1 MGVRGLRALLLCVL
15 VFLAG
20 CNTPFGGL
28 TGPGDGGR
36 ASTYGVPETPSATP
50 VATSATTPTAT
61 PTTSA
66 TTTSTGGPGEG
77 AGSIR
82 IEGGIEGVDVAVDP
96 NQVFDRVS
104 SILGTDA
111 ERPKTVRIVPENQAT
126 TTIATPAP
134 LFQLG
139 VDPGVRSF
147 TGVATTADDILVS
160 NGQFSNPRNAETT
173 LAREFTRSVQIRE
186 GTTFRVER
194 ALSSGF
200 TDSEKT
206 VEAVLDGAALY
217 VETAYWRRHVG
228 TGESPANESWRR
240 YRTTEDPTELYASG
254 PAAFGQ
260 RYVAGRVDSPRNLST
275 VYENPPRTTEAVIHG
290 YAPGAE
296 RPVPL
301 SVEATGDAW
310 FPISDPDRLGELAVR
325 LVVRT
330 ATNDSVA
337 AAAADGW
344 GNDRA
349 IEFAGRTGDGFAWV
363 LRWDDAAN
371 ATEFA
376 TNFEKYLEARA
387 NRTDG
392 LWVDDTGTAYRF
404 VRTSER
410 TTAILY
416 GDREFVRNVTVE
428 GDSDVTVNTP

>member
-1 MGVRGLRALLLCVL
+1 VL

-36 ASTYGVPETPSATP
+36 ASTYGVPETPTATP
-50 VATSATTPTAT
+50 ATTPATTPTAT
-61 PTTSA
+61 PTTA
-66 TTTSTGGPGEG
+66 STDGTVEG
-77 AGSIR
+77 ADSIGVEGSL
-82 IEGGIEGVDVAVDP
+82 EGGDVALDP
-96 NQVFDRVS
+96 DRVFDRVRS
-104 SILGTDA
+104 LLKTDA
-111 ERPKTVRIVPENQAT
+111 ASPEVVRIVSEART
-126 TTIATPAP
+126 TTTVATPAP

-139 VDPGVRSF
+139 VDPGITSF
-147 TGVATTADDILVS
+147 TGTAVS
-160 NGQFSNPRNAETT
+160 GDEVVVSDSQYAGPGDVETA
-173 LAREFTRSVQIRE
+173 LARGFARTVQIRE
-186 GTTFRVER
+186 DARSSVER
-194 ALSSGF
+194 ALSSGS
-200 TDSEKT
+200 TDAERT
-206 VEAVLDGAALY
+206 VESVVDGAALY
-217 VETAYWRRHVG
+217 VETAYWRRYVG

-240 YRTTEDPTELYASG
+240 YRTVESPTELYASA

-260 RYVAGRVDSPRNLST
+260 RYVAGRVDAPTNLST

-301 SVEATGDAW
+301 SVEANGDAW
-310 FPISDPDRLGELAVR
+310 FPISDPDRLGELSVR

-363 LRWDDAAN
+363 LRWDDAEN

-376 TNFEKYLEARA
+376 THFRTYLENRG
-387 NRTDG
+387 NRTGG
-392 LWVDDTGTAYRF
+392 LWVDDTGTTFRF

-410 TTAILY
+410 TTAVLF
-416 GDREFVRNVTVE
+416 GDREFVRNATVE
-428 GDSDVTVNTP
+428 GDSDVTVTTP